1 MSSRVLVH
9 HVEVVP
15 IVVRNVV
22 VPINASS
29 GTRLSLGAGAG
40 SLFAD
45 FADDAVLQTH

>member
-1 MSSRVLVH
+1 
-9 HVEVVP
+9 
-15 IVVRNVV
+15 VV
-22 VPINASS
+22 VPIGSGS